1 MDAPSIKIIH
11 GKLIAQKVDIGEY
24 ITYVFKNL
32 DSESIFDKYIMCT
45 RFPNWDSPFIEL
57 GDTGYVK
64 YREVF
69 GGVDEWYDKDKEVF
83 VKYNYTDIHFLDFI
97 YDKEKAD
104 EITL

>member
-11 GKLIAQKVDIGEY
+11 GELIAQKSDIGEY

-32 DSESIFDKYIMCT
+32 DSTSGFDKYIMCT
-45 RFPNWDSPFIEL
+45 RFPNWDCPIL
-57 GDTGYVK
+57 DIGDVGYVK

-69 GGVDEWYDKDKEVF
+69 GGIDEWYDKLNDEL
-83 VKYNYTDIHFLDFI
+83 VKYNYTDIHFLDFV
-97 YDKEKAD
+97 YDKEKPD